1 MATKKKPQ
9 TFKSFDEIDIDRVII
24 TGNVNIVDNDPIVD
38 TTKKGTAMTDK
49 KKAEAVPAADVK
61 PTTEEQKP
69 QETKPAADVKKA
81 EAKETKSEETNK
93 TKGEEIMSKENEN
106 KEVKAETAATQVP
119 AAPAAPSFKDDPELN
134 KLLESIKDGKIEV
147 EVKHKQTPAK
157 TEFLRGLAWGSG
169 IAIGVTVIS
178 LVANAFFGGGESSA
192 E

>member
-1 MATKKKPQ
+1 MAKKSQ
-9 TFKSFDEIDIDRVII
+9 TFKSFDEIDPDKIVI
-24 TGNVNIVDNDPIVD
+24 TGNVNIVNDPIVD
-38 TTKKGTAMTDK
+38 TTKKGSDMASK
-49 KKAEAVPAADVK
+49 KKTEDAPASDVK
-61 PTTEEQKP
+61 PTEEQKP

-119 AAPAAPSFKDDPELN
+119 AAPSFKDDPELN

-169 IAIGVTVIS
+169 IAIGVTVFS